1 MLLVSQNPSPNTLT
15 PYYIAGVDEAGR
27 GPCAGPV
34 VAAAL
39 ILPNGVEK
47 YSWAEQ
53 IKDSKKLTAQKRDY
67 LFSHLTE
74 HCVSAVAECSV
85 EEIDQLNILWA
96 TMLAMKRAVESL
108 ATAPQKILVD
118 GNRLP
123 DVKIAGEA
131 VVGGDDKYLCIA
143 AASIIAKVTRDRIM
157 QKLAV
162 EFPHYGWG
170 DNSGYA
176 TKTHLTAM
184 DRYGITT
191 HHRKSYAPVA
201 KTLEKH
207 QKMAA

>member
-1 MLLVSQNPSPNTLT
+1 MLLFSQDQII
-15 PYYIAGVDEAGR
+15 IAGVDEAGR

-39 ILPNGVEK
+39 ILPDDVQK
-47 YSWAEQ
+47 FSWAEQ
-53 IKDSKKLTAQKRDY
+53 IKDSKKLTRDKREY

-74 HCVSAVAECSV
+74 HCVYAVAECNV

-123 DVKIAGEA
+123 DVTINAEA
-131 VVGGDDKYLCIA
+131 VIGGDDKYLCIA

-157 QKLAV
+157 QQLAI
-162 EFPHYGWG
+162 EFPYYGWA
-170 DNSGYA
+170 DNSGYP

-184 DRYGITT
+184 DHYGITT

-201 KTLEKH
+201 KILEK
-207 QKMAA
+207 QRKLAA